1 MTVSISS
8 KNTVQVFVGNNIID
22 NPLYMHLHASDTLHI
37 HVHVYIIPI
46 FKSQKGSLEALNF
59 LIDYLRDYTIGFII
73 HYTMITYFIT
83 TEK

>member
-37 HVHVYIIPI
+37 QCIYYTDFQVTERLHG
-46 FKSQKGSLEALNF
+46 GSEFSHRLPKRLHHRF
-59 LIDYLRDYTIGFII
+59 HHTLHYDYVTS
-73 HYTMITYFIT
+73 
-83 TEK
+83 